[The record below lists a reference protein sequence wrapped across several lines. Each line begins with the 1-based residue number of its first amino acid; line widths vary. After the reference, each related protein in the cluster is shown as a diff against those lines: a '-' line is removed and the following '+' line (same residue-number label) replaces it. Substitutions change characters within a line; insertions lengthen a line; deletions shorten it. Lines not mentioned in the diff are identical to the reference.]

1 MKGGTA
7 GPWAKIK
14 VKEYRDSLP
23 PWETFHREFQE
34 AFGDPDPANTARHKM
49 DHLKQGSRTAEEY
62 ITSFREIQAD
72 TGYNDP
78 ALVDKFAKGLNSALV
93 DKIYNLPQMP
103 ISLKEWMEWSTRL
116 DRQWRQRETLKKA
129 WRTNPEPKPLI
140 SPKPPATS
148 STSTS
153 IPPSLTTTTTLP
165 PQRSPRVPEAV
176 PMEVDAGWKRSRPTT
191 ICYKCRKPGH
201 IARNCQSAVNI
212 NSMDFDTLKA
222 YMKEEIQKEE
232 TAADTEL
239 GF

>member
-14 VKEYRDSLP
+14 AKEYMESTPTWKEFLK
-23 PWETFHREFQE
+23 EFQK
-34 AFGDPDPANTARHKM
+34 AFGDPDPANTARDKM
-49 DHLKQGSRTAEEY
+49 DHLRQGSRTAEEY
-62 ITSFREIQAD
+62 ITSFKEIQGE

-78 ALVDKFAKGLNSALV
+78 ALVNKFAKGLNPALV
-93 DKIYNLPQMP
+93 DRIYTLPQMP
-103 ISLKEWMEWSTRL
+103 TSLEEWMDWSTRL

-129 WRTNPEPKPLI
+129 WRSNPEQK
-140 SPKPPATS
+140 SPTSLKLPATS
-148 STSTS
+148 PPSTS
-153 IPPSLTTTTTLP
+153 ITTTTSLS
-165 PQRSPRVPEAV
+165 PQKSQSSKVSEVV
-176 PMEVDAGWKRSRPTT
+176 PMEVDAGWKRIGPT

-222 YMKEEIQKEE
+222 YMKEEIQREE
-232 TAADTEL
+232 TAAATEK